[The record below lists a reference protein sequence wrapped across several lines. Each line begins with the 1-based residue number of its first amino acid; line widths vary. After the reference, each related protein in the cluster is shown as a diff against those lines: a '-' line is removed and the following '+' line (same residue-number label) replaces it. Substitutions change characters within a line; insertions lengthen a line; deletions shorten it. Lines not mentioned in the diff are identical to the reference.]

1 MTLAEQYRAYAA
13 ECLQTAQRVAE
24 QGHLARLLD
33 LAQKWHD
40 MADKAEEREA
50 RKVKG

>member
-13 ECLQTAQRVAE
+13 ECLQTAQHVAE
-24 QGHLARLLD
+24 HGHLAHLME
-33 LAQKWHD
+33 LAQKWHE

-50 RKVKG
+50 GKVKG